1 MHNAQTITEY
11 SGRLSA
17 SNIRRFA
24 EDATEQVTRT
34 RHVKLNV
41 SLDPTEAGL
50 IVERSSAGLSIS
62 LEGQP
67 DWKLIIEGD
76 YSDVS
81 TPILVETF
89 FLKWRRREQP
99 NGAWVYVLANDNSF
113 QFDERKM
120 QLRRVGI

>member
-1 MHNAQTITEY
+1 MWGRRSVVAGGIGSVLAACAVPACAGMHNGQTITEY

-67 DWKLIIEGD
+67 DWKLIIEG
-76 YSDVS
+76 
-81 TPILVETF
+81 
-89 FLKWRRREQP
+89 
-99 NGAWVYVLANDNSF
+99 
-113 QFDERKM
+113 
-120 QLRRVGI
+120 